1 MNKSRKIKI
10 ILAVVGISFLQGLQ
24 YSAAPVLKSIQD
36 AFPDVKTSLVQM
48 LVSGP
53 GFLAM
58 VVALLSGILVTKI
71 SKKNLLLIAAVSA
84 FITGFLPFV
93 KESFGLLFACRI
105 LYGIPLGLCMSLNGA
120 VVADFFEGEERV
132 QVMGIQAASVGAG
145 MMIVNAVAGALGSV
159 DYRTSY
165 WINLIAL
172 LSLFLILA
180 FLPETGRVKTDREN
194 RISLN
199 KDVFIMGVIGFFFLL
214 FLMTFTTNISM
225 HIKGKYEGNTSFAG
239 IANAVYSLIQIV
251 VGFVLGY
258 VTKIFKKQ
266 TLTAA
271 IVSFAIGAV
280 ILVLFPSSAPMII
293 LGALFCGTCQ
303 GIFMPTG
310 MVTVTD
316 AVNPQSAA
324 MATAVFSCGLLMGGF
339 ISPIVT
345 NAASKLI
352 FGEES
357 TGNVFIIAAVGMLIL
372 AVCTAAW
379 RAAGAKKRPRI

>member
-36 AFPDVKTSLVQM
+36 AFPEVKTSLVQM

-145 MMIVNAVAGALGSV
+145 MMIVNAAAGALGSV

-199 KDVFIMGVIGFFFLL
+199 KDVYIMGVIGFFFLL

-225 HIKGKYEGNTSFAG
+225 HIKGKFEGNTSFAG

-280 ILVLFPSSAPMII
+280 ILVLFPASAPMII

-339 ISPIVT
+339 ISPVVT
-345 NAASKLI
+345 NAASRLI

-379 RAAGAKKRPRI
+379 RAAGAKKQMES